1 MRAALLSAMLFAC
14 SQPPS
19 VTAVEPNRAL
29 PGEPVAVIGERFV
42 EPVAV
47 SLEGGAAPV
56 PIQPSS
62 VAAGR
67 VTLTIPDGTAA
78 GTYDLVVRTSGVA
91 VRAPGA
97 FLVLAPPA
105 DEPCGGL
112 YRANTKVA
120 ALAREVVI
128 DRFYRDG
135 HRETIRAKLDE
146 IATIEHAKV
155 PGPDGA
161 TCSVITLVKSDGERL
176 RFADDAKVDL
186 ANRAQK
192 LAQEIGKPVVEG
204 P

>member
-105 DEPCGGL
+105 DERGRWILTMTSSPL
-112 YRANTKVA
+112 TSRAAGCTGRTPRSRRSR
-120 ALAREVVI
+120 AR
-128 DRFYRDG
+128 
-135 HRETIRAKLDE
+135 
-146 IATIEHAKV
+146 
-155 PGPDGA
+155 
-161 TCSVITLVKSDGERL
+161 S
-176 RFADDAKVDL
+176 
-186 ANRAQK
+186 
-192 LAQEIGKPVVEG
+192 
-204 P
+204 